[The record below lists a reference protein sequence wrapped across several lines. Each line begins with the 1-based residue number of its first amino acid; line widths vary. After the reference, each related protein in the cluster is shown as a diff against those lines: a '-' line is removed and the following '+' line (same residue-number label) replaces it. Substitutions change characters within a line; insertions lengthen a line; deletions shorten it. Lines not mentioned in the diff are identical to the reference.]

1 MKIYQV
7 NRISSDEYLAGLD
20 SAWESISLAYKAC
33 DLQNK
38 YYSDILKAH
47 VFEVDVKTKADFE
60 EYMKNVVDN
69 HKDNRKKLNKK
80 KKDRHA
86 APKVL

>member
-1 MKIYQV
+1 MKIYNV

-20 SAWESISLAYKAC
+20 SAWDSISLAYKAC

-47 VFEVDVKTKADFE
+47 VFEMEVKTKADFE

-69 HKDNRKKLNKK
+69 HKSNRKKLMNKK

-86 APKVL
+86 AKVL

>member
-7 NRISSDEYLAGLD
+7 NRKSSDEYLAGVD
-20 SAWESISLAYKAC
+20 SAWDSISLAYKAC

-38 YYSDILKAH
+38 YYSDILRAN
-47 VFEVDVKTKADFE
+47 VFEVDVKGKADFE

-69 HKDNRKKLNKK
+69 HKNNRKNLKKK
-80 KKDRHA
+80 KKDKHA
-86 APKVL
+86 KVL